1 MQLLVHVQAYMQ
13 NGLYKQFMAWT
24 KIFQQFFA
32 IVIFLMTY
40 FLIYKFKKVLN
51 VKHVYLQAS

>member
-1 MQLLVHVQAYMQ
+1 MQLLLHVQAYMQ

-51 VKHVYLQAS
+51 VNI